1 MSNYFECKVKF
12 EKVNETTGKRQKVTE
27 TYLVDA
33 MSFTEAEARITDEMM
48 QFVSGEFVIKSIRP
62 ANYAEVRLSSPCDD
76 HFFKCKVAFESI
88 DEATGR
94 SRRVTTTVLI
104 QASTIDEAFDT
115 CKELFSTLI
124 VDHKAISVTETSIVD
139 VF

>member
-12 EKVNETTGKRQKVTE
+12 EKVNETTGKLQKITE

-33 MSFTEAEARITDEMM
+33 MSFTEAEAKITDEIMRI
-48 QFVSGEFVIKSIRP
+48 VSGEFVIKSIRP
-62 ANYAEVRLSSPCDD
+62 ANYAEVNLSEPGEGQ
-76 HFFKCKVAFESI
+76 FFKCKVAFVSI
-88 DEATGR
+88 DDATGK
-94 SRRVTTTVLI
+94 SKRVTNTVLI
-104 QASTIDEAFDT
+104 QAANIDEAFST